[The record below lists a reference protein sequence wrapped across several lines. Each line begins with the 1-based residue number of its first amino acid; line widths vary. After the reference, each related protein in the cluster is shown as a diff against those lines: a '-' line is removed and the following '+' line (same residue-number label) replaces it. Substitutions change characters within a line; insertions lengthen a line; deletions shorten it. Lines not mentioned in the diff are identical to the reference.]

1 MKFKLLA
8 VSTVLASFMLT
19 SCGGWTEEDKKNFID
34 ACEKKSERAYCD
46 CALEKMMNKF
56 DNFADIK
63 DDQAAMAEI
72 LSDEECLA
80 LDEQ

>member
-1 MKFKLLA
+1 MKYKLLV
-8 VSTVLASFMLT
+8 VSAFFGLFVLT

-46 CALEKMMNKF
+46 CALEKMMDKF
-56 DNFADIK
+56 DSFADIK
-63 DDQAAMAEI
+63 DDQATMAEI
-72 LSDEECLA
+72 LSSEDCLA